1 MFGLK
6 VPANV
11 SQTDRLDS
19 SSGSTLTHGLWS
31 WWPGWVQCESS
42 DVTSCVFSAVFSSG
56 PTEHKFWGS
65 HRNSA
70 TGSVHVSDQTF
81 KLTSLQGYQNR
92 SQSLNTG
99 TSVRS
104 TVRSAVS
111 PWRHSLPVSCSALQL
126 RLSVSE
132 KHLEHLQ
139 TENTGNC
146 SLSVKLLQVSQEMSD
161 CLFLMCFVFSVQSVK
176 LSLMES
182 KLTDGLNRTT
192 GQDWVTI
199 PLITDVSVNLI
210 GLYWRF

>member
-1 MFGLK
+1 MRAVMSLP
-6 VPANV
+6 VY
-11 SQTDRLDS
+11 SLLS
-19 SSGSTLTHGLWS
+19 S
-31 WWPGWVQCESS
+31 VQADGTQIE
-42 DVTSCVFSAVFSSG
+42 
-56 PTEHKFWGS
+56 GS

-92 SQSLNTG
+92 SRSLNTG

-111 PWRHSLPVSCSALQL
+111 QWRHSLPVSCSALQL

-132 KHLEHLQ
+132 EHLEHLQ

-146 SLSVKLLQVSQEMSD
+146 SLSVKLLQVSQETSD
-161 CLFLMCFVFSVQSVK
+161 CLFPVCFVFSVQSVK
-176 LSLMES
+176 LSLMGS

-192 GQDWVTI
+192 GPD
-199 PLITDVSVNLI
+199 
-210 GLYWRF
+210 